1 MSGATIAAAVI
12 LGFLVTPVVGLALK
26 WVDRLVTARI
36 QWRTGPPP
44 YQPFADVLKLLGKE
58 TVVSEDCSAGVFLAA
73 PIVGVV
79 GLGVAAS
86 ILWAAALSPQSG
98 FVGDMIAV
106 VYFLVFPALAI
117 ILGGSASGA
126 PHGALGASREMKL
139 VVAYELPLIL
149 ALAAVILNAAAV
161 LRSPPTFRFADIL
174 AAQQQSGPLLG
185 SVSGAIAFV
194 CVLAVMQ
201 AKLGLVPF
209 DQAEA
214 ETELMGGA
222 ILDYSGPPLAL
233 IHLGRS
239 MLLLVLPMLVI
250 TVFWGGIRLT
260 GWGLLSALGK
270 VVVLLVVIVLV
281 RNTHARLRIDQAVRF
296 FWFFVTPLAIVA
308 CALSASNYYGQVAL
322 GQ

>member
-1 MSGATIAAAVI
+1 MSGATIAAAVV
-12 LGFLVTPVVGLALK
+12 LGFLATPVIGLLLK

-36 QWRTGPPP
+36 QWRKGPPL

-73 PIVGVV
+73 PLVGVV

-86 ILWAAALSPQSG
+86 ILWAAALSPKAG
-98 FVGDMIAV
+98 FVGDIIAV

-149 ALAAVILNAAAV
+149 ALAAVILNAAAA
-161 LRSPPTFRFADIL
+161 LRTAPTFRFADIL
-174 AAQQQSGPLLG
+174 QAQQQSGPLLC
-185 SVSGAIAFV
+185 SLSGALAFV
-194 CVLAVMQ
+194 CALAVMQ

-239 MLLLVLPMLVI
+239 MLLLVMPMLVI
-250 TVFWGGIRLT
+250 TVFWGGISLT
-260 GWGLLSALGK
+260 GWGPLAALGK
-270 VVVLLVVIVLV
+270 IVVLLVVIVLV

-296 FWFFVTPLAIVA
+296 FWFFVTPLAVIA
-308 CALSASNYYGQVAL
+308 CALSASNYYSQMAP
-322 GQ
+322 